1 MARQFADF
9 VTGGT
14 ARESAGTGAVRAD
27 SLARRPAQF
36 TDAPGQQAGIAQ
48 QTEGACAQG
57 QQAVPKQAAEG
68 LVGQG
73 EVFLAALARHHHAA
87 HHARVKNRD
96 SGRQYCA
103 TRVAGIL
110 VAMAGLDTGQGRGN
124 FLTRHLAVTGG
135 HRRQRQLAPG
145 QDAAIEQAQQPE
157 GLGVVLVF
165 AGGGGDIRNQP
176 VVLVHH
182 LQVAALVAEWRQGLL
197 QWGRAVDQPGRCEGI
212 QRVDIAQ
219 GFKPAAGPV
228 TDVDQVEPQPPAG
241 IVQGH
246 FQFEAE
252 AARGILPEAANTRA
266 IVAGL

>member
-87 HHARVKNRD
+87 HRTRVKNRD
-96 SGRQYCA
+96 SG
-103 TRVAGIL
+103 
-110 VAMAGLDTGQGRGN
+110 
-124 FLTRHLAVTGG
+124 
-135 HRRQRQLAPG
+135 
-145 QDAAIEQAQQPE
+145 
-157 GLGVVLVF
+157 
-165 AGGGGDIRNQP
+165 
-176 VVLVHH
+176 
-182 LQVAALVAEWRQGLL
+182 
-197 QWGRAVDQPGRCEGI
+197 
-212 QRVDIAQ
+212 
-219 GFKPAAGPV
+219 
-228 TDVDQVEPQPPAG
+228 
-241 IVQGH
+241 
-246 FQFEAE
+246 
-252 AARGILPEAANTRA
+252 
-266 IVAGL
+266 